1 LNALFIQIHNV
12 VKQCVCDSIYDCVC
26 VCVCVVIGVMLTV
39 PRTVGVLWWSL

>member
-26 VCVCVVIGVMLTV
+26 VVIGVILTV
-39 PRTVGVLWWSL
+39 PRTAGVLWWSL